1 MNQLKVNQREAIVA
15 LSARGWS
22 ARRIGREL
30 CVDRDT
36 VAKYV
41 RAEKAKPAIEVT
53 LDSGREAEMKTGL
66 APPGPAGAAEA
77 DEANPA
83 TVTLGSAGDGA
94 AKPAREVTLGSTDG
108 KSSCAAWRVH
118 IEAGLIQR
126 LSAKRIH
133 QDLSAEHGFTG
144 SYQAVKRFVRRLE
157 AKTAIPFRRMECGP
171 AEELQVDFGQGAWVV
186 EENGKRRRPHLF
198 RAVLSY
204 SRKAYSE
211 VVWRQDTETFIRC
224 LENALR
230 FFGGVVKTIIIDNLK
245 AGVIQADWYD
255 PELNPKLRD
264 FAQHY
269 TTVILPTK
277 PAMPRHK
284 GKIESGINYAQENAV
299 KGRTFASLA
308 AQNIFLSDW
317 EKNVADTRIHGTIRQ
332 QVGQLFRTVEQPILP
347 PLPLGLFPSFKEG
360 KRGVH
365 LDGYV
370 EFDKA
375 FYSAPPEYVGREVWV
390 RGESQL
396 VRLFNLRMEPI
407 GVHARAEVG
416 RFETRDEHI
425 HSHKRNVIERGAAHL
440 LERCRQVGPRTGA
453 WAQAMY
459 QHRGME
465 GLRVMQGL
473 IHLAKKHPVADLERA
488 AAATLAR
495 AAWRLRD
502 VSSALSEPVNVVQ
515 VDFLETHPLI
525 RDLDHYRV
533 PFPS

>member
-1 MNQLKVNQREAIVA
+1 M
-15 LSARGWS
+15 
-22 ARRIGREL
+22 RRIAREL
-30 CVDRDT
+30 SLNRET
-36 VAKYV
+36 VGKYL
-41 RAEKAKPAIEVT
+41 RAAKAKPATEVT
-53 LDSGREAEMKTGL
+53 LGSAGKIEAQRGS
-66 APPGPAGAAEA
+66 APPPPAGA
-77 DEANPA
+77 DEAKPA
-83 TVTLGSAGDGA
+83 TVTLGSVGNETR
-94 AKPAREVTLGSTDG
+94 KPATAVTLGSAGG
-108 KSSCAAWRVH
+108 KSSCASWRGS
-118 IEAGLIQR
+118 IEAGLVQR

-144 SYQAVKRFVRRLE
+144 SYQAVKRFVRQLE
-157 AKTAIPFRRMECGP
+157 VRTGIPFRRMECGP
-171 AEELQVDFGQGAWVV
+171 ADELQVDFGQGAWV

-230 FFGGVVKTIIIDNLK
+230 FLGGSVRTIVIDNLK

-255 PELNPKLRD
+255 PELNPKIRD
-264 FAQHY
+264 FATHY

-277 PAMPRHK
+277 PGVPRHK
-284 GKIESGINYAQENAV
+284 GKIESGINFAQENAV
-299 KGRTFASLA
+299 KGRRFGSLG
-308 AQNIFLSDW
+308 AQNIFLGEW

-332 QVGQLFRTVEQPILP
+332 QVGALFRTAEQPVLLALP
-347 PLPLGLFPSFKEG
+347 ASLFPSFKEG
-360 KRGVH
+360 KRRVH

-375 FYSAPPEYVGREVWV
+375 YYSAPPEYVGREVWV
-390 RGESQL
+390 RGESRL

-407 GVHARAEVG
+407 GVHARAMVG
-416 RFETRDEHI
+416 RFATKDEHI
-425 HSHKRNVIERGAAHL
+425 HSHKRHVIERGASHL
-440 LERCRQVGPRTGA
+440 LARCRQIGPGTGA

-459 QHRGME
+459 QHRGVE
-465 GLRVMQGL
+465 GLRVLQGL

-488 AAATLAR
+488 TTALLAR

-502 VSSALSEPVNVVQ
+502 VSNALSEPANVVQ

-525 RDLDHYRV
+525 REMEAYRI
-533 PFPS
+533 PFSHE

>member
-1 MNQLKVNQREAIVA
+1 MNQLQVNQQEAIVT
-15 LSARGWS
+15 LSTRGWS
-22 ARRIGREL
+22 GRRIAREL
-30 CVDRDT
+30 GLDRDT

-41 RAEKAKPAIEVT
+41 RAAKAKPASEVT
-53 LDSGREAEMKTGL
+53 LGSASQAEGETGP
-66 APPGPAGAAEA
+66 APPETRGSGEA
-77 DEANPA
+77 KPA
-83 TVTLGSAGDGA
+83 TVTLGSGG
-94 AKPAREVTLGSTDG
+94 G
-108 KSSCAAWRVH
+108 KSSCAAWQMH
-118 IEAGLIQR
+118 IEAGLVQR

-133 QDLSAEHGFTG
+133 QDLRAEHGFAG

-157 AKTAIPFRRMECGP
+157 AKLVIPFRRMECGP
-171 AEELQVDFGQGAWVV
+171 ADEMQVDFGQGAWV
-186 EENGKRRRPHLF
+186 EDHGKRRRPHLF

-230 FFGGVVKTIIIDNLK
+230 FFGGAVRTIVIDNLK

-255 PELNPKLRD
+255 PELNPKIRD
-264 FAQHY
+264 FAAHY
-269 TTVILPTK
+269 ATVILPTK

-284 GKIESGINYAQENAV
+284 GKIEAGINFAQENAV
-299 KGRTFASLA
+299 KGRSFASLG
-308 AQNIFLSDW
+308 AQNIFLSEW
-317 EKNVADTRIHGTIRQ
+317 ETNVADTRIHGTIRQ
-332 QVGQLFRTVEQPILP
+332 QVGPLFRTVEQPALLALP
-347 PLPLGLFPSFKEG
+347 AGLFPCFKEG
-360 KRGVH
+360 KRSVH

-375 FYSAPPEYVGREVWV
+375 YYSAPPEYVGREVWV
-390 RGESQL
+390 RGESHL
-396 VRLFNLRMEPI
+396 VRLFNLRMEPL
-407 GVHARAEVG
+407 GVHARAVVG
-416 RFETRDEHI
+416 RFATKDEHI
-425 HSHKRNVIERGAAHL
+425 HSQKRHVIERGADHL
-440 LERCRQVGPRTGA
+440 LERCRRVGPGTGA

-459 QHRGME
+459 QHRGVE

-495 AAWRLRD
+495 AVWRLRD
-502 VSSALSEPVNVVQ
+502 ISHALGEPTNVVQ

-525 RDLDHYRV
+525 RNLDHYRV